1 MASTAEKTVL
11 YEQVLMLCVCAHACR
26 ALHVCV
32 WDLELI
38 LDLSNPC

>member
-11 YEQVLMLCVCAHACR
+11 YEQVFFFNETATTEIYT
-26 ALHVCV
+26 HVCV